1 MGILESTCSFILET
15 YMGGVVDIPETMFPA
30 GDPKS
35 RATCGVRRQY
45 SLGNARTSE
54 EPSGWT

>member
-1 MGILESTCSFILET
+1 MDIPESTCSFILET
-15 YMGGVVDIPETMFPA
+15 CMGGFDIPETMFPA

-35 RATCGVRRQY
+35 RATCGVRRQC